1 MRDYERF
8 SSADGEFTSVPKE
21 YADLCR
27 LVDDVARAVGEV
39 EVDGYG
45 RIPAGELADRIEQLN
60 SA

>member
-27 LVDDVARAVGEV
+27 LVDGEV

-45 RIPAGELADRIEQLN
+45 RIPAGELADRIALLEEQN

>member
-1 MRDYERF
+1 MRDYDRF
-8 SSADGEFTSVPKE
+8 SNADGEFTSVPKE

-27 LVDDVARAVGEV
+27 LIDGEV